1 MKFLNQYKAIAERRT
16 AMLAVCERR
25 AKSSSVELVGVEGV
39 VGFFSISTGVV
50 SSGSLSSS
58 GVSGKVSSVSSF
70 FSSSSSLFPLSV
82 ISSGGSGS

>member
-1 MKFLNQYKAIAERRT
+1 
-16 AMLAVCERR
+16 MLAVCERR

-70 FSSSSSLFPLSV
+70 FSSSSFVSFLLSTLPRKIV
-82 ISSGGSGS
+82 LLD